1 MSDRGAFA
9 VVFSLYVVSVY
20 SVYVLTVYIVRAYIR
35 IVVYIV
41 FYYRA

>member
-1 MSDRGAFA
+1 MSCSIAFA
-9 VVFSLYVVSVY
+9 VVYVLSVY
-20 SVYVLTVYIVRAYIR
+20 SVYVLTVYIIRAYIR

>member
-1 MSDRGAFA
+1 MSCSIAFA
-9 VVFSLYVVSVY
+9 VVYVLRVLSVY
-20 SVYVLTVYIVRAYIR
+20 SVYVVSVYIIRSYIR

>member
-1 MSDRGAFA
+1 MSCSIAFA
-9 VVFSLYVVSVY
+9 VVFSLYVLSVY
-20 SVYVLTVYIVRAYIR
+20 SVYVITVYIVRSYIR